1 MANDQTEKPEWGRE
15 LSSLFRG
22 RLKAFSEFQ
31 TKLSGF
37 LHDLRQVSDLNS
49 FFIKKILDSGSANER
64 SLEDVAG
71 ELDRI
76 GKSSLQVL
84 ADLEAADGVIA
95 ESRAGADESARAMDE
110 ASSSIDAM
118 EETFKS
124 VTDLFQG
131 IRSEATSILEQI
143 ANIVD
148 ISDLTNLLAL
158 NAAIQAARAGE
169 HGKGFAVVAKEVRT
183 LAERTKHITDE
194 LSRRVGALQASLADS
209 ETSLEH
215 YRSIKGEVVSD
226 VKHSAERLT
235 ASSKALSAA
244 ASRMSR
250 VRELSREQAESSAL
264 IATKVSGLSA
274 GTRFLNSSSKHITAS
289 GASQTL
295 ILDDLA
301 GHIDG
306 TLSDWDK
313 AGAALDT
320 LAGGADG
327 KNADVSGRTVR
338 VGHDVTYPP
347 WVYLEKGAS
356 AGVSVEVFRKICA
369 RAKLP
374 YVLVGDQWDRIRR
387 AFERGDLDVVLNA
400 GWPNTAFQG
409 TRIMPTEPYERFAVR
424 VFMHVSRAP
433 ASGELAGRDLRG
445 KRIAVQSGSYVDQ
458 ILNATGCELVYIEN
472 DLQSMVQLIWEDV
485 DGVATESRVGDYL
498 SRKFFGGSIVPAT
511 GVLGTKDVVMLL
523 REGSEKLRD
532 ALNEAIRSSSHFSQG
547 NAN

>member
-1 MANDQTEKPEWGRE
+1 MADDPTRQPKTDRE
-15 LSSLFRG
+15 FSALLQG
-22 RLKAFSEFQ
+22 RLDAFSDFQ
-31 TKLSGF
+31 LKLSGF
-37 LHDLRQVSDLNS
+37 LHDLRQGSDLNS
-49 FFIKKILDSGSANER
+49 FFIKKILESGSANER
-64 SLEDVAG
+64 SLADVAG

-84 ADLEAADGVIA
+84 ADLESADGVIA
-95 ESRAGADESARAMDE
+95 ESRVGADESAQAMGE
-110 ASSSIDAM
+110 ANSSIDAM
-118 EETFKS
+118 EETFKG
-124 VTDLFQG
+124 VIDLFHG

-148 ISDLTNLLAL
+148 ISELTNLLAL

-169 HGKGFAVVAKEVRT
+169 HGKGFAVVAKEVRN

-215 YRSIKGEVVSD
+215 YRSIKGEVVSG
-226 VKHSAERLT
+226 VKHSAERLK
-235 ASSKALSAA
+235 ASSKALSSAS
-244 ASRMSR
+244 SRMSR

-274 GTRFLNSSSKHITAS
+274 GTRFLNASSSHITAS
-289 GASQTL
+289 SASQKI

-301 GHIDG
+301 DHIDKAVR
-306 TLSDWDK
+306 DWDE
-313 AGAALDT
+313 AGAALER
-320 LAGGADG
+320 LAGDAGGQKTGASDRAI
-327 KNADVSGRTVR
+327 K

-356 AGVSVEVFRKICA
+356 AGVSVDVFRGICG

-409 TRIMPTEPYERFAVR
+409 AQVLPTQPYERFAVR
-424 VFMHVSRAP
+424 VFMHVSKAP
-433 ASGELAGRDLRG
+433 ASGELAARELRG

-458 ILNATGCELVYIEN
+458 ILSATGCELVYIEN

-523 REGSEKLRD
+523 RAGSERLRD
-532 ALNEAIRSSSHFSQG
+532 TLNEAIRAFAGRSVI
-547 NAN
+547 